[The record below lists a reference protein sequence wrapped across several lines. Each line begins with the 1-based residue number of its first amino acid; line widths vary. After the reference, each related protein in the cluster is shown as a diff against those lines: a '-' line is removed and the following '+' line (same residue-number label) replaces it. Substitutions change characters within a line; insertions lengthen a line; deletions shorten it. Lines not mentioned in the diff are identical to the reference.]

1 MVSYFFCN
9 KRDRIRKNKIMKK
22 KIVITG
28 ALGYIGTEL
37 CKLYSGFSWKYE
49 IIAIDNRFVS
59 ERVNELKRRKI
70 KFIQADI
77 LNLESIKRYI
87 ENAEVVHHLAGIT
100 DVAYVKKDAD
110 KEKDELTS
118 RVAIEGTANV
128 LSCMNE
134 KATIVFP
141 STHVVFE
148 GLKSQKENLDENEKT
163 STFLVYS
170 SSKVENEKQIIN
182 SGKRYAIFRLGS
194 VYGFS
199 TDTMRINIMPN
210 LFSKIA
216 SQNGKI
222 KLFGGGVQLK
232 SLVPLID
239 VARCFK
245 FVEEKND
252 FNDGIYNLTK
262 ENVTVKDVA
271 DLCKKINP
279 KTEIISTSDEVPNKG
294 YSLSNKKLLDT
305 GFEFVHDLE
314 NCIEEMITK
323 WSYEKFDKNL
333 EYTFQGVREFIDE
346 RGKISNY
353 DLPEPINMI
362 GYIESKKG
370 TMRANHF
377 HPVQEQKCL
386 LIKGQFIS
394 IYKDLVDDKSTKV
407 THVVNAGDM
416 IVTQP
421 NVAHTMVFTEDTI
434 FLNLVRG
441 EREHDNYGIT
451 HTIPYKFV
459 DESERDLLSKI
470 YKFECRC
477 CGSRKLKRALSL
489 GYQPLANNLNNNLND
504 KSKLYPLELN
514 VCEECFNCQLSV
526 AIDSDEMFSN
536 YLYQSSTTKSFR
548 EHFELAA
555 KNYIKNFNLDESSYI
570 IDVGSNDGIGLKPF
584 LDLGFKN
591 IQGIEPA
598 KNLADLANKN
608 GINTFHGYLD
618 DKALNPMKNGADLLL
633 ASNVFAHADDLKS
646 MAESMKK
653 LIKPDGNI
661 VIEVQ
666 YLLNTIQDLSFDN
679 IYHEHTNYWSLTS
692 LNNFL
697 NKLKLRIF
705 KVEKINTHGGSIR
718 VYVSQDQN
726 ILIDN
731 SVNDLLKFEEDFGLK
746 KISTYLQFGKK
757 IENLKKNFSKNFEA
771 FKNKK
776 IIFYGSPAKATTK
789 LNFFNIEK
797 KKFKTI
803 EDNPL
808 KIGKYIPNV
817 DVEIC
822 SKKSIKGE
830 KFDYVIVLA
839 WNFFEEIKNNNKDL
853 STKFIS
859 INDLE
864 KEII

>member
-1 MVSYFFCN
+1 
-9 KRDRIRKNKIMKK
+9 MKK
-22 KIVITG
+22 KIIITG

-49 IIAIDNRFVS
+49 IIGIDNRFIS

-70 KFIQADI
+70 KFIQEDI
-77 LNLESIKRYI
+77 LNINAIKPHI
-87 ENAEVVHHLAGIT
+87 QKGDVIHHLAGIT
-100 DVAYVKKDAD
+100 DVAYVKKNSN
-110 KEKDELTS
+110 KQQDEQIKK
-118 RVAIEGTANV
+118 VAIEGTQNV
-128 LSCMNE
+128 LNSMNDN
-134 KATIVFP
+134 ATIVFP

-148 GLKSQKENLDENEKT
+148 GLKEPKKNIDENENT
-163 STFLVYS
+163 STFLAYS
-170 SSKVENEKQIIN
+170 SSKVENENQIIK
-182 SGKRYAIFRLGS
+182 SGKKYAIFRLGS

-216 SQNGKI
+216 SQNGKL

-245 FVEEKND
+245 FVEENEKFEN
-252 FNDGIYNLTK
+252 GIYNLTK
-262 ENVTVKDVA
+262 ENTTVKEVA
-271 DLCKKINP
+271 EICKKINP
-279 KTEIISTSDEVPNKG
+279 NMEISETDDEVPNKG
-294 YSLSNKKLLDT
+294 YTLSNKKLLKT
-305 GFEFVHDLE
+305 GFEFVNNLE
-314 NCIEEMITK
+314 TCIEEMITK

-333 EYTFQGVREFIDE
+333 EYTFSGAREFVDE

-394 IYKDLVDDKSTKV
+394 IYKDLLDETSIKV

-441 EREHDNYGIT
+441 EREHDKYGIT

-459 DESERDLLSKI
+459 DEKERDLLSKI

-477 CGSRKLKRALSL
+477 CGSKKLKRVLSL
-489 GYQPLANNLNNNLND
+489 GYQPLANNLNDNLND

-514 VCEECFNCQLSV
+514 LCKECFNCQLSV
-526 AIDSDEMFSN
+526 VIDSDEMFSN

-548 EHFELAA
+548 QHFELAA
-555 KNYIKNFNLDESSYI
+555 KKYIKDFNLDENSYI

-598 KNLADLANKN
+598 KNLAELANKN

-618 DKALNPMKNGADLLL
+618 DKALNPIKNGADLLL

-653 LIKPDGNI
+653 LIKPDGKI
-661 VIEVQ
+661 IIEVQ
-666 YLLNTIQDLSFDN
+666 HLLNTIKDLTFDN
-679 IYHEHTNYWSLTS
+679 IYHEHTNYWSLIS

-697 NKLKLRIF
+697 KKIKLKIF

-718 VYVSQDQN
+718 VYISQDDK
-726 ILIDN
+726 ILIDK
-731 SVNDLLKFEEDFGLK
+731 SVNDILKIEEEYGLK
-746 KISTYLQFGKK
+746 NISTYLEFGKK
-757 IENLKKNFSKNFEA
+757 IENLKENFIKNFDA
-771 FKNKK
+771 LKNKK

-797 KKFKTI
+797 KKFKTM
-803 EDNPL
+803 EDNLL
-808 KIGKYIPNV
+808 KVGKYIPNV

-822 SKKSIKGE
+822 SKKSIKNQ
-830 KFDYVIVLA
+830 KFDYIIVLA
-839 WNFFEEIKNNNKDL
+839 WNYFDEIKNNNSDL
-853 STKFIS
+853 SSKFIS
-859 INDLE
+859 IKDLE
-864 KEII
+864 KIN

>member
-1 MVSYFFCN
+1 M
-9 KRDRIRKNKIMKK
+9 K

-49 IIAIDNRFVS
+49 VVAIDNRFIS

-70 KFIQADI
+70 RFIQADI
-77 LNLESIKRYI
+77 LDLDSIKQHI
-87 ENAEVVHHLAGIT
+87 EEAHIVHHLAGIT
-100 DVAYVKKDAD
+100 NVAYVKKEAD
-110 KEKDELTS
+110 KEKDSLVQK
-118 RVAIEGTANV
+118 VAIEGTANV
-128 LSCMNE
+128 LESMNT

-148 GLKSQKENLDENEKT
+148 GLKEPKENLNEKEKT
-163 STFLVYS
+163 NTFLAYS
-170 SSKVENEKQIIN
+170 TSKVENEHQIIN
-182 SGKRYAIFRLGS
+182 SGKNYAIFRLGS

-199 TDTMRINIMPN
+199 TDTMRMNIMPN

-216 SQNGKI
+216 SQNGNI

-245 FVEEKND
+245 FVEENEK
-252 FNDGIYNLTK
+252 FEKGIYNLTK

-271 DLCKKINP
+271 DICKKINP
-279 KTEIISTSDEVPNKG
+279 KLAITVTDDEVPNKG
-294 YSLSNKKLLDT
+294 YTLSNKKLLNT
-305 GFEFVHDLE
+305 GFEFVNNLE
-314 NCIEEMITK
+314 TCIEEMITK
-323 WSYEKFDKNL
+323 WSFEKFDKNL
-333 EYTFQGVREFIDE
+333 EYTFKGVREFVDE

-394 IYKDLVDDKSTKV
+394 IYKDLVDDKSIKV
-407 THVVNAGDM
+407 THVVNEGDM

-441 EREHDNYGIT
+441 EREHENYGIT

-459 DESERDLLSKI
+459 DDEEKKLLQSI
-470 YKFECRC
+470 YRFDCRC
-477 CGSRKLKRALSL
+477 CGSKKLKRILSL
-489 GYQPLANNLNNNLND
+489 GYQPLANNLLENSND
-504 KSKLYPLELN
+504 KSKVYPLELN

-526 AIDSDEMFSN
+526 AIKSEEMFSN

-548 EHFELAA
+548 DHFTSAA
-555 KNYIKNFNLDESSYI
+555 KKYVKDFKLDKDSYI

-584 LDLGFKN
+584 MDLGFLN

-618 DKALNPMKNGADLLL
+618 DKALNPIKNGADLLL

-653 LIKPDGNI
+653 LLKPEGKI
-661 VIEVQ
+661 IIEVQ
-666 YLLNTIQDLSFDN
+666 YLLNTIKDLTFDN
-679 IYHEHTNYWSLTS
+679 IYHEHTNYWSLTA
-692 LNNFL
+692 
-697 NKLKLRIF
+697 LKRFFEDLELKIF
-705 KVEKINTHGGSIR
+705 DVEEINTHGGSIR
-718 VYVSQDQN
+718 VYVSQEKDIEIQ
-726 ILIDN
+726 N
-731 SVNDLLKFEEDFGLK
+731 SVNEILIKEEKFGLK
-746 KISTYLQFGKK
+746 KISTYLEFGKK
-757 IENLKKNFSKNFEA
+757 IENLKKKVIKNL
-771 FKNKK
+771 KNLKNEHHN
-776 IIFYGSPAKATTK
+776 IIGYGAPAKATTA
-789 LNFFNIEK
+789 LNYFNIK
-797 KKFKTI
+797 KEIDFI
-803 EDNPL
+803 VEDNPL
-808 KIGKYIPNV
+808 KHGKFVPGVNIP
-817 DVEIC
+817 IF
-822 SKKSIKGE
+822 SKKKIKE
-830 KFDYVIVLA
+830 QESVILVLA
-839 WNFFEEIKNNNKDL
+839 WNFFDEIKNNNKNIAK
-853 STKFIS
+853 KFIN
-859 INDLE
+859 IKDLE
-864 KEII
+864 QI

>member
-1 MVSYFFCN
+1 M
-9 KRDRIRKNKIMKK
+9 K

-49 IIAIDNRFVS
+49 VVAIDNRFIS

-77 LNLESIKRYI
+77 LDIDSIKPYI
-87 ENAEVVHHLAGIT
+87 YQAEYVHHLAGIT
-100 DVAYVKKDAD
+100 DVAYVKKEAD
-110 KEKDELTS
+110 KAKDALTIK
-118 RVAIEGTANV
+118 VAVEGTANV
-128 LSCMNE
+128 LASMNDT
-134 KATIVFP
+134 ATIIFP

-148 GLKSQKENLDENEKT
+148 GLKKQKENLDEEEKT
-163 STFLVYS
+163 STFLAYS
-170 SSKVENEKQIIN
+170 TSKVENERQIKK
-182 SGKRYAIFRLGS
+182 SGKNYAIFRLGS

-232 SLVPLID
+232 SLVPLMD

-245 FVEEKND
+245 FVEENND
-252 FNDGIYNLTK
+252 FQSGVYNLTK
-262 ENVTVKDVA
+262 ENLTVKDVA
-271 DLCKKINP
+271 DICKKINP
-279 KTEIISTSDEVPNKG
+279 KLEVSVTDDEVPNKG
-294 YSLSNKKLLDT
+294 YSLSNKKLLKT
-305 GFEFVHDLE
+305 GFEFVFDLE
-314 NCIEEMITK
+314 TCIKEMITK
-323 WSYEKFDKNL
+323 WSFEKFDNNL
-333 EYTFQGVREFIDE
+333 EYTFKGVREFIDE

-386 LIKGQFIS
+386 IIKGQFIS
-394 IYKDLVDDKSTKV
+394 IYKDLVDDKSIKV
-407 THVVNAGDM
+407 THVVNEGDM

-421 NVAHTMVFTEDTI
+421 NVAHTMVFTKDTI

-441 EREHDNYGIT
+441 EREHENYGIT

-459 DESERDLLSKI
+459 DDGEKELLQST

-477 CGSRKLKRALSL
+477 CGSNKLKRVLSL
-489 GYQPLANNLNNNLND
+489 GYQPLANNLIS
-504 KSKLYPLELN
+504 SKNEEFNKYPLELN

-526 AIDSDEMFSN
+526 AVNSDEMFSN

-548 EHFELAA
+548 DHFILAA
-555 KNYIKNFNLDESSYI
+555 KKYIKEFNLDKDSYI

-584 LDLGFKN
+584 LDLGFTN

-598 KNLADLANKN
+598 KNLADLSNKN

-618 DKALNPMKNGADLLL
+618 DKALNPIKNGADLLL

-653 LIKPDGNI
+653 LIKPDGKI
-661 VIEVQ
+661 IIEVQ
-666 YLLNTIQDLSFDN
+666 YLLKTIKDLTFDN
-679 IYHEHTNYWSLTS
+679 IYHEHTNYWSLTA
-692 LNNFL
+692 LNSFFDNL
-697 NKLKLRIF
+697 GLIIF
-705 KVEKINTHGGSIR
+705 DAEEINTHGGSIR
-718 VYVSQDQN
+718 IYVSQDKN
-726 ILIDN
+726 IKIKKNVDEI
-731 SVNDLLKFEEDFGLK
+731 LKKEKEYGLT
-746 KISTYLQFGKK
+746 KISTYLDFGKK
-757 IENLKKNFSKNFEA
+757 IEFLKNSVIKNLKSIKSKYST
-771 FKNKK
+771 
-776 IIFYGSPAKATTK
+776 IIGYGAPAKASTA
-789 LNFFNIEK
+789 LNYFNIKEEIN
-797 KKFKTI
+797 FI
-803 EDNPL
+803 VEDNQL
-808 KIGKYIPNV
+808 KHGKFVPGVNIPIV
-817 DVEIC
+817 
-822 SKKSIKGE
+822 SKERIKD
-830 KFDYVIVLA
+830 KDSLILVLA
-839 WNFFEEIKNNNKDL
+839 WNFFDEIKKNNKDL
-853 STKFIS
+853 SNNFIN
-859 INDLE
+859 IKELE
-864 KEII
+864 NKNEAN

>member
-1 MVSYFFCN
+1 
-9 KRDRIRKNKIMKK
+9 MKK
-22 KIVITG
+22 ILITG

-49 IIAIDNRFVS
+49 VVAIDNRFIS

-77 LNLESIKRYI
+77 LDLEAIKIYI
-87 ENAEVVHHLAGIT
+87 EKADFVYHLAGIT
-100 DVAYVKKDAD
+100 DVAYVKKEAD
-110 KEKDELTS
+110 KKKDNLTV

-128 LSCMNE
+128 LAAMNS
-134 KATIVFP
+134 KSTIIFP

-148 GLKSQKENLDENEKT
+148 GLKEAKKDLDENEKT
-163 STFLVYS
+163 NTFLAYS
-170 SSKVENEKQIIN
+170 SSKVENEKQIIK
-182 SGKRYAIFRLGS
+182 SGKKYVIFRLGS

-199 TDTMRINIMPN
+199 TDTMRMNIMPN

-216 SQNGKI
+216 SQDGKI

-252 FNDGIYNLTK
+252 FKNGIYNLTK
-262 ENVTVKDVA
+262 ENLTVKDVA
-271 DLCKKINP
+271 DICKKINP
-279 KTEIISTSDEVPNKG
+279 KLEISTTNDEIPNKG
-294 YSLSNKKLLDT
+294 YSLSNKKLLKT
-305 GFEFVHDLE
+305 GFEFVHNLE
-314 NCIEEMITK
+314 TCIEEMITK
-323 WSYEKFDKNL
+323 WSFEKFNKNL
-333 EYTFQGVREFIDE
+333 EYTFKGVRDFVDE

-394 IYKDLVDDKSTKV
+394 IYKDLIDEKSIKI
-407 THVVNAGDM
+407 THVVNEGEM

-441 EREHDNYGIT
+441 EREHENYGIT

-459 DESERDLLSKI
+459 DENEKNLLGSI
-470 YKFECRC
+470 YKFDCRC
-477 CGSRKLKRALSL
+477 CGSKKLKRVLSL
-489 GYQPLANNLNNNLND
+489 GYQPLANNLQESIHD
-504 KSKLYPLELN
+504 KSKVYPLELN

-536 YLYQSSTTKSFR
+536 YLYQSSTTQSFR
-548 EHFELAA
+548 NHFSKAA
-555 KNYIKNFNLDESSYI
+555 NKYIKDFNLDKDSYI

-584 LDLGFKN
+584 VDLGFLN
-591 IQGIEPA
+591 IQGVEPA

-618 DKALNPMKNGADLLL
+618 EKALNPIKNGADLLL
-633 ASNVFAHADDLKS
+633 ASNVFAHANDLKS
-646 MAESMKK
+646 MAKSMKE
-653 LIKPDGNI
+653 LIKPNGKI

-666 YLLNTIQDLSFDN
+666 YLLNTIRDLTFDN
-679 IYHEHTNYWSLTS
+679 IYHEHTNYWSLSS
-692 LNNFL
+692 LNTFFNSL
-697 NKLKLRIF
+697 DLKLF
-705 KVEKINTHGGSIR
+705 KAEKINTHGGSIR
-718 VYVSQDQN
+718 IYVSKEKD
-726 ILIDN
+726 ISIDN
-731 SVNDLLKFEEDFGLK
+731 SIKTLLKEEEDFGLK
-746 KISTYLQFGKK
+746 NISTYLEFGKK
-757 IENLKKNFSKNFEA
+757 IQDLKDRVIKNLKNLNEKYKN
-771 FKNKK
+771 
-776 IIFYGSPAKATTK
+776 IIGYGAPAKATTT
-789 LNFFNIEK
+789 LNYFNIK
-797 KKFKTI
+797 KEIDFI
-803 EDNPL
+803 VEDNNL
-808 KIGKYIPNV
+808 KHGKFVPGVGIPIV
-817 DVEIC
+817 
-822 SKKSIKGE
+822 SKDKIQNTKTPI
-830 KFDYVIVLA
+830 IVLA
-839 WNFFEEIKNNNKDL
+839 WNYFDEIKKNNHKISDN
-853 STKFIS
+853 FIN
-859 INDLE
+859 IKELE
-864 KEII
+864 KNNFK

>member
-1 MVSYFFCN
+1 M
-9 KRDRIRKNKIMKK
+9 K

-37 CKLYSGFSWKYE
+37 CKLYSGLSWKYE
-49 IIAIDNRFVS
+49 VIAIDNRFIS

-70 KFIQADI
+70 QFIQADI
-77 LNLESIKRYI
+77 LDLEAIKPFI
-87 ENAEVVHHLAGIT
+87 EKAEVVYHLAGIT
-100 DVAYVKKDAD
+100 DVAYVKKEAD
-110 KEKDELTS
+110 KQKDSLTIK
-118 RVAIEGTANV
+118 VAIEGTANV
-128 LSCMNE
+128 LASMNI

-148 GLKSQKENLDENEKT
+148 GLKEPKENLNEGERTK
-163 STFLVYS
+163 TFLAYS
-170 SSKVENEKQIIN
+170 SSKVENENQIKK
-182 SGKRYAIFRLGS
+182 SGKKYAIFRLGS

-252 FNDGIYNLTK
+252 FKSGIYNLTK
-262 ENVTVKDVA
+262 ENLSVKDVA
-271 DLCKKINP
+271 DICKKINP
-279 KTEIISTSDEVPNKG
+279 KLDIILTDDEVPNKG
-294 YSLSNKKLLDT
+294 YSLSNKKLLNT

-314 NCIEEMITK
+314 TCIKEMITK

-333 EYTFQGVREFIDE
+333 EYTFKGVREFIDE

-394 IYKDLVDDKSTKV
+394 IYKDLLDNKSIKV
-407 THVVNAGDM
+407 THVVNEGDM

-421 NVAHTMVFTEDTI
+421 NVAHAMVFTEDTI

-441 EREHDNYGIT
+441 EREHENYGIT

-459 DESERDLLSKI
+459 DDQEKKLLQSI
-470 YKFECRC
+470 YKFDCRC
-477 CGSRKLKRALSL
+477 CGSKKLKRVLSL
-489 GYQPLANNLNNNLND
+489 GYQPLANNLLD
-504 KSKLYPLELN
+504 DVKEKSKVYPLELN

-526 AIDSDEMFSN
+526 AIKSDEMFSN

-548 EHFELAA
+548 DHFILAA
-555 KNYIKNFNLDESSYI
+555 KKYIKDFKLDIDSYI
-570 IDVGSNDGIGLKPF
+570 IDVGSNDGVGLKPF
-584 LDLGFKN
+584 LDLGFSN

-598 KNLADLANKN
+598 KNLADLANQN

-618 DKALNPMKNGADLLL
+618 EKALNPIKNGADLLL
-633 ASNVFAHADDLKS
+633 ASNVFAHANDLNS

-653 LIKPDGNI
+653 LIKPAGKI
-661 VIEVQ
+661 IIEVQ
-666 YLLNTIQDLSFDN
+666 YLLNTIKDLTFDN
-679 IYHEHTNYWSLTS
+679 IYHEHTNYWSLTA
-692 LNNFL
+692 
-697 NKLKLRIF
+697 LKRFFENLELKIF
-705 KVEKINTHGGSIR
+705 NVEEINTHGGSIR
-718 VYVSQDQN
+718 IYISQEKN
-726 ILIDN
+726 IKIED
-731 SVNDLLKFEEDFGLK
+731 SVKDFLEKEEKFGLK
-746 KISTYLQFGKK
+746 KISTYLDFGKK
-757 IENLKKNFSKNFEA
+757 IENLKKKVIKNL
-771 FKNKK
+771 KDLKRKYPN
-776 IIFYGSPAKATTK
+776 IIGYGAPAKASTA
-789 LNFFNIEK
+789 LNYFNIKNEID
-797 KKFKTI
+797 FI
-803 EDNPL
+803 VEDNPL
-808 KIGKYIPNV
+808 KHGKFIPGVNIPIV
-817 DVEIC
+817 
-822 SKKSIKGE
+822 SKEKIKD
-830 KFDYVIVLA
+830 KNSAILVLA
-839 WNFFEEIKNNNKDL
+839 WNFFDEIEKNNTNL
-853 STKFIS
+853 SNSFIN
-859 INDLE
+859 IKTLE
-864 KEII
+864 K

>member
-1 MVSYFFCN
+1 MTQ
-9 KRDRIRKNKIMKK
+9 K

-49 IIAIDNRFVS
+49 VVAIDNRFVS

-77 LNLESIKRYI
+77 LNLDSIKHYI
-87 ENAEVVHHLAGIT
+87 KEADVVHHLAGIT
-100 DVAYVKKDAD
+100 DVAYVKKEAN
-110 KEKDELTS
+110 KEKDDLTAS
-118 RVAIEGTANV
+118 IAIEGTANV
-128 LSCMNE
+128 LNSM
-134 KATIVFP
+134 KDDATIVFP

-148 GLKSQKENLDENEKT
+148 GLKEKKENIDESEQT
-163 STFLVYS
+163 STFLSYS
-170 SSKVENEKQIIN
+170 SSKVENENQIIN
-182 SGKRYAIFRLGS
+182 SGKNFAIFRLGS

-216 SQNGKI
+216 SQNGTI

-252 FNDGIYNLTK
+252 FKNGVYNLTK
-262 ENVTVKDVA
+262 ENLTVKDVA
-271 DLCKKINP
+271 DICKKINP
-279 KTEIISTSDEVPNKG
+279 KLEVILTDDEVPNRG
-294 YSLSNKKLLDT
+294 YSLSNRKLLDT
-305 GFEFVHDLE
+305 GFEFVHNLE
-314 NCIEEMITK
+314 TSIKEMITK
-323 WSYEKFDKNL
+323 WSFEKFDKNL

-353 DLPEPINMI
+353 ELPEPINMI

-394 IYKDLVDDKSTKV
+394 IYKDLVDKKSTKV

-459 DESERDLLSKI
+459 DENERDLLSKI
-470 YKFECRC
+470 YRFYCRC
-477 CGSRKLKRALSL
+477 CGSKKLKRALSL
-489 GYQPLANNLNNNLND
+489 GYQPLANNLNDNIND

-514 VCEECFNCQLSV
+514 VCEDCFNCQLSV

-548 EHFELAA
+548 DHFILAA
-555 KNYIKNFNLDESSYI
+555 KNYIKDFDLDEDSYI

-598 KNLADLANKN
+598 KNLADIANKN

-618 DKALNPMKNGADLLL
+618 EKALNLIKNGADLLL

-653 LIKPDGNI
+653 LIKPDGKI

-666 YLLNTIQDLSFDN
+666 YLLNTIKDLTFDN
-679 IYHEHTNYWSLTS
+679 IYHEHTNYWSLSS
-692 LNNFL
+692 LNIFFK
-697 NKLKLRIF
+697 KLQLKIF
-705 KVEKINTHGGSIR
+705 RVEKIDTHGGSIR
-718 VYVSQDQN
+718 VYISQDKN
-726 ILIDN
+726 ILLDK
-731 SVNDLLKFEEDFGLK
+731 SVENLLKVEEEFGLK
-746 KISTYLQFGKK
+746 NISTYLEFGKK
-757 IENLKKNFSKNFEA
+757 IEILKNNFSKNFENL
-771 FKNKK
+771 KNKK

-797 KKFKTI
+797 KKYKTI
-803 EDNPL
+803 EDNDL
-808 KIGKYIPNV
+808 KVGKYIPNV

-822 SKKSIKGE
+822 SKESIKSSE
-830 KFDYVIVLA
+830 FDCVVVLA
-839 WNFFEEIKNNNKDL
+839 WNFFNEIKKNNTDL
-853 STKFIS
+853 SAKFIS
-859 INDLE
+859 IKDLE
-864 KEII
+864 KKVI

>member
-1 MVSYFFCN
+1 M
-9 KRDRIRKNKIMKK
+9 K

-49 IIAIDNRFVS
+49 VVAIDNRFIS

-77 LNLESIKRYI
+77 LDIDSIKSYI
-87 ENAEVVHHLAGIT
+87 EEAEVVHHLAGIT
-100 DVAYVKKDAD
+100 DVAYVKKESD
-110 KEKDELTS
+110 KEKDHLTEK
-118 RVAIEGTANV
+118 VAVEGTANI
-128 LSCMNE
+128 LKLMNAN
-134 KATIVFP
+134 ATIVFP

-148 GLKSQKENLDENEKT
+148 GLKEQKENVDENEKT

-170 SSKVENEKQIIN
+170 TSKVENENQIIK
-182 SGKRYAIFRLGS
+182 SGKKYAIFRLGS

-199 TDTMRINIMPN
+199 TDTMRMNIMPN

-245 FVEEKND
+245 FFEEKKD
-252 FNDGIYNLTK
+252 FKNGIYNLSK
-262 ENVTVKDVA
+262 ENLTVKDVA
-271 DLCKKINP
+271 DICKKVNP
-279 KTEIISTSDEVPNKG
+279 KLKIITTDDEVPNKG
-294 YSLSNKKLLDT
+294 YSMSNKKLLNT
-305 GFEFVHDLE
+305 GFKFVNDLE

-323 WSYEKFDKNL
+323 WSFEKFDKNL
-333 EYTFQGVREFIDE
+333 EYTFKGVREFIDE

-394 IYKDLVDDKSTKV
+394 VYKDLIDEKSTKV
-407 THVVNAGDM
+407 THVVNEGDM

-421 NVAHTMVFTEDTI
+421 NVAHTMVFTEDTV

-441 EREHDNYGIT
+441 EREHENYGIT

-459 DESERDLLSKI
+459 DEDEKNLLSSI
-470 YKFECRC
+470 YKFNCRC
-477 CGSRKLKRALSL
+477 CGSKKLKRSLSL
-489 GYQPLANNLNNNLND
+489 GYQPLANNLQENVNNN
-504 KSKLYPLELN
+504 SKKYPLELN

-526 AIDSDEMFSN
+526 AINSDEMFSN
-536 YLYQSSTTKSFR
+536 YLYQSSTTQSFR
-548 EHFELAA
+548 EHFTVAA
-555 KNYIKNFNLDESSYI
+555 KKYIKEFELKKDSYI

-584 LDLGFKN
+584 FDLGFEN

-598 KNLADLANKN
+598 KNLAELANKN

-618 DKALNPMKNGADLLL
+618 DKAMNPIKNGADLLL

-646 MAESMKK
+646 MAASMKQ
-653 LIKPDGNI
+653 LIKPNGKI
-661 VIEVQ
+661 IIEVQ
-666 YLLNTIQDLSFDN
+666 YLLNTIRDLTFDN
-679 IYHEHTNYWSLTS
+679 IYHEHTNYWSLLT
-692 LNNFL
+692 LNSFFE
-697 NKLKLRIF
+697 KLELKIF

-718 VYVSQDQN
+718 IYVSKDKE
-726 ILIDN
+726 ILVDE
-731 SVNDLLKFEEDFGLK
+731 SVKITLQEEEEFGLRD
-746 KISTYLQFGKK
+746 ISTYIEFGKK
-757 IENLKKNFSKNFEA
+757 IESLKKEVVKNIGILKKNYSS
-771 FKNKK
+771 
-776 IIFYGSPAKATTK
+776 IVGYGAPAKATTA
-789 LNFFNIEK
+789 LNFFNISKEIDYI
-797 KKFKTI
+797 I
-803 EDNPL
+803 EDNKL
-808 KIGKYIPNV
+808 KYGKYIPGVNIKIV
-817 DVEIC
+817 
-822 SKKSIKGE
+822 SKKEINNK
-830 KFDYVIVLA
+830 DQVILVLA
-839 WNFFEEIKNNNKDL
+839 WNFFDEIKRNNNDL
-853 STKFIS
+853 LNDFIN
-859 INDLE
+859 IKDLE
-864 KEII
+864 KIKSD

>member
-1 MVSYFFCN
+1 
-9 KRDRIRKNKIMKK
+9 MKK
-22 KIVITG
+22 KIIITG

-49 IIAIDNRFVS
+49 VIAIDNRFIS

-77 LNLESIKRYI
+77 LNFEKIKPYI
-87 ENAEVVHHLAGIT
+87 EKAEIVHHLAGIT
-100 DVAYVKKDAD
+100 DVAYVKKDSD
-110 KEKDELTS
+110 KVKDELTAT
-118 RVAIEGTANV
+118 VAIKGTENV
-128 LSCMNE
+128 LNSMNPDA
-134 KATIVFP
+134 KIVFP

-148 GLKSQKENLDENEKT
+148 GLKEMRENIDENENT
-163 STFLVYS
+163 SAFLTYS
-170 SSKVENEKQIIN
+170 TSKIENENQIIN
-182 SGKRYAIFRLGS
+182 SGKKYAIFRLGS

-222 KLFGGGVQLK
+222 KLFGGGTQLK

-245 FVEEKND
+245 FVEEKEN
-252 FNDGIYNLTK
+252 FKDGIYNLTK
-262 ENVTVKDVA
+262 ENLTVKNVA

-279 KTEIISTSDEVPNKG
+279 KLEITLTDDEVPNKG

-305 GFEFVHDLE
+305 GFEFVNNLE
-314 NCIEEMITK
+314 KCLEEMITK
-323 WSYEKFDKNL
+323 WSFEKFDKDL
-333 EYTFQGVREFIDE
+333 EYTFKGVREYIDE

-394 IYKDLVDDKSTKV
+394 IYKDLVDKKSTKV
-407 THVVNAGDM
+407 THVVNEGDM

-441 EREHDNYGIT
+441 EREHENYGIT

-459 DESERDLLSKI
+459 DEDEKNLLSSI
-470 YKFECRC
+470 YKFNCRC
-477 CGSRKLKRALSL
+477 CGSKKLKRALSL
-489 GYQPLANNLNNNLND
+489 GYQPLANNLLTKID
-504 KSKLYPLELN
+504 EKVKIYPLELN

-526 AIDSDEMFSN
+526 AIDSKEMFSN
-536 YLYQSSTTKSFR
+536 YLYQSSTTRSFR
-548 EHFELAA
+548 EHFNTAA
-555 KNYIKNFNLDESSYI
+555 KKYIADFKLEKDAYI
-570 IDVGSNDGIGLKPF
+570 VDVGSNDGVGLKPF
-584 LDLGFKN
+584 ADLGFIN

-608 GINTFHGYLD
+608 GIKTFHGYLN
-618 DKALNPMKNGADLLL
+618 DKAMNPIKNGADLML

-646 MAESMKK
+646 MAESMRE
-653 LIKPDGNI
+653 LIKPEGII

-666 YLLNTIQDLSFDN
+666 YLLNTIQDLTFDN
-679 IYHEHTNYWSLTS
+679 IYHEHMNYWSLS
-692 LNNFL
+692 ALDNFL
-697 NKLKLRIF
+697 NTLDLKIF
-705 KVEKINTHGGSIR
+705 KAEKINTHGGSIR
-718 VYVSQDQN
+718 IYVTKDKKCQIDSSVQN
-726 ILIDN
+726 
-731 SVNDLLKFEEDFGLK
+731 LLDEEEKFGLK
-746 KISTYLQFGKK
+746 KISTYVNFGKK
-757 IENLKKNFSKNFEA
+757 IASLKEKVIKNIKEIKKKNKN
-771 FKNKK
+771 
-776 IIFYGSPAKATTK
+776 IIGYGAPAKATTA
-789 LNFFNIEK
+789 LNYFNINNEIS
-797 KKFKTI
+797 FI
-803 EDNPL
+803 LEDNDLKHGKFIPGVKISIISKKDL
-808 KIGKYIPNV
+808 KIKNPTV
-817 DVEIC
+817 L
-822 SKKSIKGE
+822 
-830 KFDYVIVLA
+830 VLA
-839 WNFFEEIKNNNKDL
+839 WNFFEEIQKDNKDI
-853 STKFIS
+853 TNNFIS
-859 INDLE
+859 IKDLE
-864 KEII
+864 KDSFNF

>member
-1 MVSYFFCN
+1 M
-9 KRDRIRKNKIMKK
+9 K

-70 KFIQADI
+70 KFVQADI
-77 LNLESIKRYI
+77 LNIDEIKPYI
-87 ENAEVVHHLAGIT
+87 QIAEVVHHLAGIT
-100 DVAYVKKDAD
+100 DVAYVKKDSNP
-110 KEKDELTS
+110 EQDEEIKK
-118 RVAIEGTANV
+118 VAIEGTENV
-128 LSCMNE
+128 LNSMNSD
-134 KATIVFP
+134 ATIVFP

-148 GLKSQKENLDENEKT
+148 GLKEPKKNIDENEKT
-163 STFLVYS
+163 STFLAYS
-170 SSKVENEKQIIN
+170 SSKVENENQIIK
-182 SGKRYAIFRLGS
+182 SGKKHVILRLGS

-216 SQNGKI
+216 SQNGKL

-245 FVEEKND
+245 YVEENEK
-252 FNDGIYNLTK
+252 FESGIYNLTK
-262 ENVTVKDVA
+262 ENTTVKEVA
-271 DLCKKINP
+271 QICKNINP
-279 KTEIISTSDEVPNKG
+279 KMEITETDDEVPNKG
-294 YSLSNKKLLDT
+294 YTLSNKKILKT
-305 GFEFVHDLE
+305 GFEFVNNLE
-314 NCIEEMITK
+314 TCIEEMITK

-333 EYTFQGVREFIDE
+333 EYTFGGVREFIDE

-394 IYKDLVDDKSTKV
+394 IYKDLIDENATKV
-407 THVVNAGDM
+407 THVVNEGEM

-441 EREHDNYGIT
+441 EREHENYGIT

-459 DESERDLLSKI
+459 DNEEKELLSSI
-470 YKFECRC
+470 YKFKCRC
-477 CGSRKLKRALSL
+477 CGSKKLKRALSL
-489 GYQPLANNLNNNLND
+489 GYQPLANNLLNNKKD
-504 KSKLYPLELN
+504 KAKTYPLELN

-526 AIDSDEMFSN
+526 AIQSEEMFSN

-548 EHFELAA
+548 EHFQSAA
-555 KNYIKNFNLDESSYI
+555 KKYIEEFKLDEDAYI
-570 IDVGSNDGIGLKPF
+570 IDVGSNDGVGLKPF
-584 LDLGFKN
+584 LDLGYKN

-608 GINTFHGYLD
+608 GINTFNGFLD
-618 DKALNPMKNGADLLL
+618 EKAENPVKNGADLLL

-646 MAESMKK
+646 MAQSMKK
-653 LIKPDGNI
+653 LIKPDGKI

-666 YLLNTIQDLSFDN
+666 YLLNTIKDLTFDN
-679 IYHEHTNYWSLTS
+679 IYHEHTNYWSLFT
-692 LNNFL
+692 L
-697 NKLKLRIF
+697 NKFLKELDLFIF

-718 VYVSQDQN
+718 VYVSQDSS
-726 ILIDN
+726 IKIDET
-731 SVNDLLKFEEDFGLK
+731 VKKMIEEEEKFGLRK
-746 KISTYLQFGKK
+746 LSTYINFGKK
-757 IENLKKNFSKNFEA
+757 IQNLKNQVLENIKILKE
-771 FKNKK
+771 KNKY
-776 IIFYGSPAKATTK
+776 IVGYGAPAKATTA
-789 LNFFNIEK
+789 LNFFNIKNEINVI
-797 KKFKTI
+797 I
-803 EDNPL
+803 EDNEL
-808 KIGKYIPNV
+808 KHGKYLPGVNIP
-817 DVEIC
+817 IS
-822 SKKSIKGE
+822 SKKDLKL
-830 KFDYVIVLA
+830 KDPMVLVLA
-839 WNFFEEIKNNNKDL
+839 WNFFDEIKKGNSDI
-853 STKFIS
+853 SSKFIS
-859 INDLE
+859 IKSLE
-864 KEII
+864 QKL